1 MNCVA
6 EISSGTAF
14 SSAWWEGFLDRTNT
28 LREPAIF
35 RDVLSPGE
43 VGDYNASIL
52 EILRILC
59 GLRTSMYGFRV
70 FVEGKLQSA
79 DEMDVIYDSPPLA
92 SESLKAWVIRVFKG
106 RPFGIII
113 NTGEKFDGALSASIA
128 QKLQPLFQ
136 IVGMPRDGVNFTIF
150 IGDYDKTPLGIHQDK
165 RGENVMHFHLGPGRK
180 KMYVWDDPKYQ
191 ALRKQG
197 LSGRDVDGMK
207 AQADVYDFGPG
218 DIFFMPEG
226 TWHIGEQSDLSI
238 GLTVWQYTHTNS
250 HVMSNL
256 HRFLFSKVFAKADA
270 AIQRDTN
277 DIAVSTGLDGM
288 LDLNPVPPQYA
299 ALSYEDTLREA
310 YVDWRHGLKSNAGY
324 RGIPF
329 PKPSHFEIEP
339 SQTIRLCLPYE
350 ILLRRR
356 AADSKLNIYVR
367 GHVIELNDLDPL
379 HGLVERLNEGA
390 PIAVADLIADTADV
404 FPPGALTYLLSEFSR
419 FGAIEAYA
427 QEMAEA

>member
-6 EISSGTAF
+6 KISSGAAF
-14 SSAWWEGFLDRTNT
+14 SSTWWEGFLDRTNAMQ
-28 LREPAIF
+28 EPAII
-35 RDVLSPGE
+35 RDVLTQGE
-43 VGDYNASIL
+43 VHDYSASIL

-59 GLRTSMYGFRV
+59 GLRTAMYGFRV
-70 FVEGKLQSA
+70 YVEGKLQSA
-79 DEMDVIYDSPPLA
+79 DEMDVIYDSPPLV
-92 SESLKAWVIRVFKG
+92 SESLKDWVVRVFHG

-113 NTGEKFDGALSASIA
+113 NTGEKFDAALSTSIA
-128 QKLQPLFQ
+128 RKILPLFQ

-191 ALRKQG
+191 SLRKQG
-197 LSGRDVDGMK
+197 LSGRDVNAMK
-207 AQADVYDFGPG
+207 SQAEVYDFGPG

-256 HRFLFSKVFAKADA
+256 HRFIFSKVFAKPDA
-270 AIQRDTN
+270 AIQRDTY
-277 DIAVSTGLDGM
+277 DVAVSTALDGI
-288 LDLNPVPPQYA
+288 LQFNPIPPQYA

-329 PKPSHFEIEP
+329 PKPSGFEVGPNEI
-339 SQTIRLCLPYE
+339 IRLCQPYE

-356 AADSKLNIYVR
+356 AADSKLNVYAR
-367 GHVIELNDLDPL
+367 GHIIELNDLDPL
-379 HGLVERLNEGA
+379 YGLIERLNGGA
-390 PIAVADLIADTADV
+390 PVAVADLIADTAAV
-404 FPPGALTYLLSEFSR
+404 FPPGAVTYLLSEFSR
-419 FGAIEAYA
+419 FGAIEAYT
-427 QEMAEA
+427 QDQAEA